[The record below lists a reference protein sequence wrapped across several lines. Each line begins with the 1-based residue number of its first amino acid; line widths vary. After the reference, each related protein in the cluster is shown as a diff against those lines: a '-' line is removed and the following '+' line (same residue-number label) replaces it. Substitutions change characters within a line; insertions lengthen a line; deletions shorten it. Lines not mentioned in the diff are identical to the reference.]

1 MESLE
6 RLRRYVNEHTN
17 KDWEY
22 ATFPP
27 QRQLVN
33 CTDTAV
39 FGLIDAIEQEHAK
52 LLDKAL
58 GEQDDAI
65 RHAREV
71 AYSTGYEAGFD
82 EGLASTDGWSADDWT
97 GQHEDAM
104 AERGWVKLPVDADGE
119 VVRIGD
125 VMVMAS
131 HPFGCEDKPLVV
143 DRMELSRGMHGEVW
157 CLALDTDRSC
167 WTQAAVLRHYQ
178 PPTVEDVLREFA
190 DRVCNSGHQ
199 WGLDAADTIAEYA
212 KKLRLAGDG
221 K

>member
-17 KDWEY
+17 TDWEY

-39 FGLIDAIEQEHAK
+39 FALIDAIEQEHAK

-58 GEQDDAI
+58 GERDDAI
-65 RHAREV
+65 RLEHEV

-104 AERGWVKLPVDADGE
+104 AERGWAKLPVDADGE
-119 VVRIGD
+119 VIHVGD
-125 VMVMAS
+125 
-131 HPFGCEDKPLVV
+131 DI
-143 DRMELSRGMHGEVW
+143 DRGDAHGHVIALMLSNYPKGWGGGLHWSIQLEGEQAPT
-157 CLALDTDRSC
+157 ALDLTF
-167 WTQAAVLRHYQ
+167 HHHHE
-178 PPTVEDVLREFA
+178 TVEDVLHDFICDVEEDVRDEREI
-190 DRVCNSGHQ
+190 
-199 WGLDAADTIAEYA
+199 IAEYA
-212 KKLRLAGDG
+212 AKLRLAGDE
-221 K
+221 